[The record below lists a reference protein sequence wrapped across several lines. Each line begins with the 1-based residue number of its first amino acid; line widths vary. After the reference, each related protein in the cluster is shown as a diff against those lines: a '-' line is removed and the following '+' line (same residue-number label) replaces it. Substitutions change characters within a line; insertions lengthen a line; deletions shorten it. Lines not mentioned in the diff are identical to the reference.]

1 MRKVGFCTVT
11 QRVRVDAFDPGRLL
25 DVLGM
30 QWKEFCGLK
39 RPANKF
45 SELEFFAQKLEFDNG
60 VFAQLSGFFH

>member
-45 SELEFFAQKLEFDNG
+45 SELEFFAKK
-60 VFAQLSGFFH
+60 A